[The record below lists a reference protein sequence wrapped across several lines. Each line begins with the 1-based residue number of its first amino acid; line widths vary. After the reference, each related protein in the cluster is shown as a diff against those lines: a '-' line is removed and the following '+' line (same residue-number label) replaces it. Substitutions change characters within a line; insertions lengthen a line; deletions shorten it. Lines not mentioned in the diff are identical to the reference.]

1 MKNNTKATRRA
12 NGGVT
17 HETTMKP
24 ITFKGRIL
32 RGVNFTRRFLEHT
45 ERVKARMAELNWPKS
60 RRVDEL
66 AQMCLDL
73 MDGKTYVFNA

>member
-1 MKNNTKATRRA
+1 MKNITKATRRA
-12 NGGVT
+12 VGGVT

-24 ITFKGRIL
+24 ITFRGRIL
-32 RGVNFTRRFLEHT
+32 RGVKFTRRFLEHT
-45 ERVKARMAELNWPKS
+45 ERVKARMAALGWPKS

-66 AQMCLDL
+66 AQMCLDI